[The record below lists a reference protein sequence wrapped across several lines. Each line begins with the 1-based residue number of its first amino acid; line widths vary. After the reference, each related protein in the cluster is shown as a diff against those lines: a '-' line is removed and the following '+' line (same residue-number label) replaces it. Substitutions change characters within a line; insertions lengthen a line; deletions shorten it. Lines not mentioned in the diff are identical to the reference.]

1 MEQSL
6 YPLRFMPLFKDKVWG
21 GNKIKDIIGIDYSPL
36 EHCGELWALSAIEED
51 ETLVENGYLA
61 ECTLKEVI
69 EMYADELVGEK
80 CYEEFGENFPL
91 LFKII
96 DAKDKLSVQVHP
108 DDKLAQRQGMN
119 NGKTEMWYILQADKD
134 AEIISGFNKD
144 VTKAEVINGL
154 RNKNIS
160 NLLNSENTE
169 KGDLFFIPAGR
180 IHAIGSGVLLAE
192 IQQSSDATYRVYD
205 WDRKDEKGNERKLHI
220 EEALEALD
228 FKSVGFSAKSKYDY
242 TLNKTSELVST
253 PFFTTNVIHVT
264 ESIKK
269 DYSMLDSFVVY
280 LCIEG
285 VCVIHSLGHEIP
297 LQQGQAL
304 LIPAI
309 AEEAIIQPKGL
320 VSILETYIL

>member
-1 MEQSL
+1 MEQTL
-6 YPLRFMPLFKDKVWG
+6 YPLKFMPLFKDKIWG

-36 EHCGELWALSAIEED
+36 ERCGELWVLSAVEDD

-96 DAKDKLSVQVHP
+96 DAKEKLSIQVHP
-108 DDKLAQRQGMN
+108 DDKLAQSKGMN
-119 NGKTEMWYILQADKD
+119 NGKTEMWYILQADNSS
-134 AEIISGFNKD
+134 EIISGFNKN
-144 VTKAEVINGL
+144 VTKAEVINGI

-160 NLLNSENTE
+160 NLLNIENTE

-205 WDRKDEKGNERKLHI
+205 WDRKDNNGKERKLHVQ
-220 EEALEALD
+220 EALEALD
-228 FKSVGFSAKSKYDY
+228 FSDVGISAKSNYDY
-242 TLNKTSELVST
+242 ILNKTSNLVST
-253 PFFTTNVIHVT
+253 PFFTTNVIHIT
-264 ESIKK
+264 ESLKK

-285 VCVIHSLGHEIP
+285 SGIIHSLGHQIP
-297 LQQGQAL
+297 LLSGEAI

-309 AEEAIIQPKGL
+309 AEETIIQPNGL
-320 VSILETYIL
+320 ISILETYIL

>member
-1 MEQSL
+1 
-6 YPLRFMPLFKDKVWG
+6 MPLFKDKIWG

-36 EHCGELWALSAIEED
+36 ERCGELWALSAIDDD

-80 CYEEFGENFPL
+80 CYDEFGENFPL

-108 DDKLAQRQGMN
+108 DDKMAQRKGMN
-119 NGKTEMWYILQADKD
+119 NGKTELWYVIQADRD
-134 AEIISGFNKD
+134 SEIISGFNKR

-160 NLLNSENTE
+160 DLLNIETTE
-169 KGDLFFIPAGR
+169 KGDLFFMPAGR

-205 WDRKDEKGNERKLHI
+205 WDRKDEKGNERSLHI
-220 EEALEALD
+220 QEALEALD
-228 FKSVGFSAKSKYDY
+228 MNAIDNSAKSHYGY
-242 TLNKTSELVST
+242 SLNKTSELVST
-253 PFFTTNVIHVT
+253 PFFTTNVLHIS
-264 ESIKK
+264 ESLKK
-269 DYSMLDSFVVY
+269 DYTMLDSFVVY

-285 VCVIHSLGHEIP
+285 SGVIHSLGHEIP
-297 LQQGQAL
+297 LSAGQAL

-309 AEEAIIQPKGL
+309 AEETIIQPKGL
-320 VSILETYIL
+320 ISILETYII